1 MSISGQNLTI
11 VIVTL
16 KSQKVIDDCIESI
29 DKNIPIIVVE
39 NSNDTDFKKK
49 IENKYSNV
57 KCILSNKNLGMGS
70 ANNIG
75 IMSSGTDFVYI
86 VNPDTVL
93 EKDALK
99 QIFLA
104 SNKIKDFSILSPIC
118 SDFNFP
124 NYKKAQVDN
133 SSEPFKVESIDGF
146 SMLFN
151 KKKFGD
157 NVYFDENFFMY
168 LENDDIC
175 KRVID
180 KGGSLYI
187 IPSAK
192 INHGGAKAVD
202 SKFIKEVELS
212 RNWHWVWSKFYFN
225 KKHFSYL
232 KAINVCML
240 SYFSSIVKMF
250 FYFLIR
256 NDFKRKIYFNRAS
269 GFHNAM
275 RGKPSWYRPNLED

>member
-1 MSISGQNLTI
+1 MITAFNSI
-11 VIVTL
+11 
-16 KSQKVIDDCIESI
+16 K
-29 DKNIPIIVVE
+29 PINPKERVE
-39 NSNDTDFKKK
+39 ECDLNFLPKK
-49 IENKYSNV
+49 IK
-57 KCILSNKNLGMGS
+57 I
-70 ANNIG
+70 
-75 IMSSGTDFVYI
+75 
-86 VNPDTVL
+86 
-93 EKDALK
+93 
-99 QIFLA
+99 
-104 SNKIKDFSILSPIC
+104 IKD
-118 SDFNFP
+118 N
-124 NYKKAQVDN
+124 NGK
-133 SSEPFKVESIDGF
+133 
-146 SMLFN
+146 N
-151 KKKFGD
+151 K
-157 NVYFDENFFMY
+157 
-168 LENDDIC
+168 NDDIC